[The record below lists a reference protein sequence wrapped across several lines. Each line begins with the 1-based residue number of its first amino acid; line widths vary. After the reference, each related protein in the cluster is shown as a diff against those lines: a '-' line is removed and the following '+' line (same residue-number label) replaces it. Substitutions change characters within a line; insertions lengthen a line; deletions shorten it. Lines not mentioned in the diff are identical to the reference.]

1 MFMALFKPFIIGSI
15 SGCVATCVIQPI
27 DTIKVVIQSRR
38 EAAGKTKINLSPFH
52 VGKQLI
58 DKNGFLSLYRGL
70 DSALLRQVVYTGI
83 RLGLYRVF
91 EDDIKY
97 RQKRFMTFGEKVGY
111 SMLAGLIGSAIANP
125 LDMSLIRFQADSNL
139 PAAEKR
145 NYKHVGD
152 ALVQM
157 KRELGFFGMWRG
169 SIPTI
174 TRAMALN
181 SFTLVAYNE
190 AKEKLQK
197 WMGETKETT
206 AIRLI
211 GSAISGV
218 SASIGSLPFDNMK
231 VKILKMKPSK
241 LYFM

>member
-1 MFMALFKPFIIGSI
+1 
-15 SGCVATCVIQPI
+15 
-27 DTIKVVIQSRR
+27 
-38 EAAGKTKINLSPFH
+38 
-52 VGKQLI
+52 
-58 DKNGFLSLYRGL
+58 
-70 DSALLRQVVYTGI
+70 
-83 RLGLYRVF
+83 
-91 EDDIKY
+91 
-97 RQKRFMTFGEKVGY
+97 
-111 SMLAGLIGSAIANP
+111 
-125 LDMSLIRFQADSNL
+125 
-139 PAAEKR
+139 
-145 NYKHVGD
+145 
-152 ALVQM
+152 M